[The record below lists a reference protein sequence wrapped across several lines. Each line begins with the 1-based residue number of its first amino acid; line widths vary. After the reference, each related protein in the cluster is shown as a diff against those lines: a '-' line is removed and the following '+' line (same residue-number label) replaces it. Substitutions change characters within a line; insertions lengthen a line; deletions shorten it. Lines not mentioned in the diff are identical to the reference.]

1 MISLK
6 QKNTVL
12 KQKKR
17 SRAVFFWIS
26 AKMADKLIILQHNLA
41 AINPSKNVG
50 NFRMRKIGIL
60 KIHIHAG
67 VVLPVSL
74 PFVIVVVDTDLP
86 EIDQRNNPR
95 YFL

>member
-1 MISLK
+1 
-6 QKNTVL
+6 
-12 KQKKR
+12 
-17 SRAVFFWIS
+17 
-26 AKMADKLIILQHNLA
+26 MADKLIILQRNLA

-50 NFRMRKIGIL
+50 NFRMRKIRIF
-60 KIHIHAG
+60 KIQIHAC

-86 EIDQRNNPR
+86 EIGQRNNPR